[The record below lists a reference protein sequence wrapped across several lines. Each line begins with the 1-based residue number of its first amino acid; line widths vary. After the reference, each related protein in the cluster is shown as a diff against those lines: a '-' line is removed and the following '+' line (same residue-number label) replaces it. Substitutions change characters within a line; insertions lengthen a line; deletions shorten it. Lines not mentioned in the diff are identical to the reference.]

1 MTDTTLAITD
11 LRSRWFK
18 LVDLDRAQEIE
29 FIHRLGVSLQE
40 LATALNCSPSL
51 LTHLLQAARASIE
64 DRELARRGVLST
76 RALVQRA
83 KAHGARSTAM
93 NHEEIAFARERT
105 ALQGSKSILNWLEEQ
120 QVTSA
125 DQGRLIENT
134 RLHLSYLERAG
145 LHHQLERAA
154 ALSTDQIDVQSMLAR
169 PRPEEVDPD
178 AGLAQR
184 FALWVFHGIPDAPVR
199 QRAFELTH
207 GELDLRCGCATLSAG
222 KIAAP
227 FPGSMAIA
235 A

>member
-1 MTDTTLAITD
+1 
-11 LRSRWFK
+11 
-18 LVDLDRAQEIE
+18 
-29 FIHRLGVSLQE
+29 
-40 LATALNCSPSL
+40 
-51 LTHLLQAARASIE
+51 
-64 DRELARRGVLST
+64 
-76 RALVQRA
+76 
-83 KAHGARSTAM
+83 M

-105 ALQGSKSILNWLEEQ
+105 ALQESKSILNWIEEQ

-125 DQGRLIENT
+125 DQGRLIENA

-145 LHHQLERAA
+145 LFHQLEHAA
-154 ALSTDQIDVQSMLAR
+154 ALSTDQIDVQSILAR

-199 QRAFELTH
+199 QRAIELTH
-207 GELDLRCGCATLSAG
+207 GELDLRCGSATLSAG